1 MTAVAAPAPIRRR
14 RLPALDA
21 PVVRAGLALV
31 ASTGIT
37 SALGLLYWSL
47 AAHRYPPAAIGA
59 TAALLAAMDVIAAVA
74 NLGLKTALI
83 RFVPTMGRRAARVVA
98 GAYALA
104 GAVALVAALA
114 FVAVHS
120 RWFPEL
126 TLLSSGPGAAF
137 FVVSTLL
144 WVVFFLQDSV
154 LVGLRRSAWVPV
166 ENAAFAVAKLV
177 LLLALVAPLPTWG
190 MYVSW
195 CLPLAA
201 VVAGVNL
208 GAFRLLRRG
217 DGQAEERRSV
227 ADLVRFS
234 AGDYLASALWLGT
247 MHVLPLLVLA
257 IAGATANARYA
268 IAWTIAYSLYLVVSA
283 VGSALV
289 AEGAHDP
296 DALVAN
302 TRRAA
307 GQAALIVVPGV
318 AVVVV
323 VAPWLLGLLGPGY
336 AAQGTTLLRLVA
348 LSALPHLVTGLY
360 VNLAR
365 ARRAIRSVILTY
377 AALGAGVVGLTAL
390 LVPRWGVTGAGA
402 AWLLTQT
409 ALAAVLAVTGLR
421 DLWIGRVPTPLLRA
435 LGRPVHA
442 WSDRRGR
449 QRAAT
454 VLPDVLA
461 AAGLGG
467 AGWQLIQVTG
477 DQVVARV
484 DGPGRAVVVKVAGP
498 GAADA
503 ARGRE
508 ADALTVLADAPEAAR
523 LTIAA
528 PRLLAEGTTDGR
540 HWTVET
546 AVEGP
551 TGRQA
556 LDRGLA
562 PDALLRSGAVALADL
577 HAVTGRSTIVG
588 EALLA
593 AWVDEPA
600 ALVAGACPDAAGDLA
615 RLAQDLRTAL
625 ADQPVTLTWTH
636 GDPAPANLVLDGEGR
651 VHGLVDWEGARADR
665 PPELDLVGLVLGIR
679 AATATREVGEVAV
692 DLVDRPWTEEEVGV
706 LAAGPNPHL
715 PRATLVVLAWLHHL
729 AGCLAKSDAYAH
741 HRTWLARNV
750 AGPAAHLDLD
760 RPPPAAAPASPAVAP
775 GPVVAVPDPA
785 GGADPGTAST
795 APRTAWR
802 WAWAALPLGAAAT
815 WFLSLAPVDLRAMTD
830 TGLVS
835 VLPPVA
841 VAAVLVLLAS
851 LAVVVTRR
859 PPPGG
864 VLTAHVAALVAVAF
878 ATPPVLYGTLRY
890 SWAWKHVGIV
900 DFLDRTGGVDPG
912 IGELSIYHNWPGFF
926 AGAHL
931 LHELTGIDPVTLAR
945 WAPVVFLGA
954 TTAAVALLAASFTTD
969 RRVIGLTA
977 ALFVVG
983 DWVGQEYFSP
993 QALAFLAYV
1002 VAVALTV
1009 RLADAGRRAAA
1020 TLVAVAL
1027 LVTTVAVSHQLTP
1040 AMLVV
1045 ALVLLALLHHKTG
1058 WTLAVVAA
1066 VTTVAWALWGAATY
1080 VGPNLVDAVDG
1091 LGRPV
1096 ANTQENLANA
1106 SALSPGQAL
1115 VTAAGRGTVAL
1126 LGLLAAVGVLR
1137 RWRAGDRRKAPL
1149 VLLLAPGVLLLAN
1162 SFGGEILFRVVL
1174 FALPMLAYFAAH
1186 ALVDLPG
1193 TRRWP
1198 ATAALAPFAALVLLA
1213 AGFGLA
1219 HFGKDGHYRFTP
1231 EEVAAATWLAE
1242 TAPPGTLLVE
1252 GSRNYPTQFRNYE
1265 RFRYVPLDRED
1276 GAVRREIAAAPVAT
1290 MARWLSDPDDAAA
1303 YVLLTRSQQR
1313 EAEALG
1319 LRPARLLPRLEA
1331 ALRAS
1336 PRFVVAYENRDAVVF
1351 TLASREGD

>member
-1 MTAVAAPAPIRRR
+1 VTVVAAPARGR

-21 PVVRAGLALV
+21 PIVRAGLALV

-47 AAHRYPPAAIGA
+47 ATHRYPPAAIGA

-104 GAVALVAALA
+104 GALALVAALT
-114 FVAVHS
+114 FVVVHT

-166 ENAAFAVAKLV
+166 ENAAFAGAKLV
-177 LLLALVAPLPTWG
+177 LLLALAAPLPTWG

-217 DGQAEERRSV
+217 DGQADERRSMT
-227 ADLVRFS
+227 DLVRFS

-296 DALVAN
+296 DALIAN

-323 VAPWLLGLLGPGY
+323 IAPWLLGLLGPGY
-336 AAQGTTLLRLVA
+336 AGQGTTLLRLVA

-365 ARRAIRSVILTY
+365 ARRAIRPVILTY

-390 LVPRWGVTGAGA
+390 LVPGWGVTGAGA

-409 ALAAVLAVTGLR
+409 ALATVLAVTGLR
-421 DLWIGRVPTPLLRA
+421 DLWIDRVPTPLLRA
-435 LGRPVHA
+435 LGRPLHA
-442 WSDRRGR
+442 WTDRRGR

-467 AGWQLIQVTG
+467 ARWHLLQVTD

-484 DGPGRAVVVKVAGP
+484 EPPRGPVVVKVAGT
-498 GAADA
+498 GRALE

-508 ADALTVLADAPEAAR
+508 ADALTVLAEAPEAFGMAVA
-523 LTIAA
+523 T
-528 PRLLAEGTTDGR
+528 PHLLAEGTDDDGL
-540 HWTVET
+540 WTVET
-546 AVEGP
+546 ALDGP

-556 LDRGLA
+556 LTRGLL
-562 PDALLRSGAVALADL
+562 PDALVRAGAAALGEL
-577 HAVTGRSTIVG
+577 HRATARQAVVG

-600 ALVAGACPDAAGDLA
+600 AAVAGACPAAAADLTRLA
-615 RLAQDLRTAL
+615 RDLRTAL

-651 VHGLVDWEGARADR
+651 VHGIVDWEGARADR
-665 PPELDLVGLVLGIR
+665 PPELDLVGLVLGVR
-679 AATATREVGEVAV
+679 TDAATREVGEVAV
-692 DLVDRPWTEEEVGV
+692 DLLDRPWTEEEVGV

-715 PRATLVVLAWLHHL
+715 PQAALVVLAWLHHV

-750 AGPAAHLDLD
+750 AGPAARLDLD
-760 RPPPAAAPASPAVAP
+760 RPPPASISVA
-775 GPVVAVPDPA
+775 PVVAPAPAVRTPEEPSAADPA
-785 GGADPGTAST
+785 TEPP
-795 APRTAWR
+795 APQVGWR
-802 WAWAALPLGAAAT
+802 WAWAALPVAAAVA
-815 WFLSLAPVDLRAMTD
+815 WFLALAPIDLRAMTD

-835 VLPPVA
+835 VMPPVA
-841 VAAVLVLLAS
+841 VLAVLVLLAG
-851 LAVVVTRR
+851 LAVVVTQR

-900 DFLDRTGGVDPG
+900 DFLDRTGRVDPG

-926 AGAHL
+926 AGARL

-969 RRVIGLTA
+969 RRVVGLTA
-977 ALFVVG
+977 ALFVLG
-983 DWVGQEYFSP
+983 NWVGQEYFSP
-993 QALAFLAYV
+993 QALAYLAYV

-1020 TLVAVAL
+1020 TLVAVAVL
-1027 LVTTVAVSHQLTP
+1027 ATAIAVSHQLTP

-1045 ALVLLALLHHKTG
+1045 ALVLLALVHHRAG
-1058 WTLAVVAA
+1058 WPLAVVAA

-1096 ANTQENLANA
+1096 ANTQGNLADA
-1106 SALSPGQAL
+1106 SALSSGQAL
-1115 VTAAGRGTVAL
+1115 VTAAGRGAVVL
-1126 LGLLAAVGVLR
+1126 LGLLAAVGVVR
-1137 RWRAGDRRKAPL
+1137 RWRAGDRRRAPL
-1149 VLLLAPGVLLLAN
+1149 VLLVAPGVLLLAN

-1186 ALVDLPG
+1186 ALLDVPG
-1193 TRRWP
+1193 LRRP
-1198 ATAALAPFAALVLLA
+1198 RAAAVAPFLALVLLA

-1231 EEVAAATWLAE
+1231 EEVAASTWLAE
-1242 TAPPGTLLVE
+1242 TTPPGTLLVE

-1276 GAVRREIAAAPVAT
+1276 LAVRREIAAAPVAT
-1290 MARWLSDPDDAAA
+1290 MARWLSDPDDAAG

-1319 LRPARLLPRLEA
+1319 LRPADFLPRLEA

-1336 PRFVVAYENRDAVVF
+1336 PRFVVAYENRDAVIF
-1351 TLASREGD
+1351 TLASRTRDR